1 MPLKLVDERSLANL
15 VLVGAEAEV
24 LDSLTSVLGTTKDQG
39 VGASG
44 GTEGELVESDGLTA
58 SGENAGAGG
67 GSESESGDGELGN
80 RQETVVV
87 GHGAHND
94 DDALLLLASVRDDA
108 AQRDRGAVDLGRKQ
122 AAQNDL
128 VEAGVGTT

>member
-1 MPLKLVDERSLANL
+1 

-24 LDSLTSVLGTTKDQG
+24 LDSLTSVLGTTEDQG

-44 GTEGELVESDGLTA
+44 GTEGKLVESDGLTA
-58 SGENAGAGG
+58 GSEDTGAGG
-67 GSESESGDGELGN
+67 GGESESGNGELGD

-87 GHGAHND
+87 GHGAHNY
-94 DDALLLLASVRDDA
+94 DDALLLLGGVRDDA
-108 AQRDRGAVDLGRKQ
+108 AQRDGGAVDLRRKE
-122 AAQNDL
+122 AAQHDL